1 MPLESGDLTKRIS
14 IKIMTKHGNNRT
26 RPSGNETVEL
36 PFNRMRRR
44 KNASRGDNFSAC
56 CDRSSNSSMLSF
68 ENGSLCARS
77 CIKPMAA
84 L

>member
-44 KNASRGDNFSAC
+44 KNANRGETFSVC
-56 CDRSSNSSMLSF
+56 CDRSSNLSTLSF
-68 ENGSLCARS
+68 ENGSLRVRS
-77 CIKPMAA
+77 CMKPMAA